1 MIKYPNGMINKKI
14 EQNVIKKTNIKKSH
28 LGIDFESMIN
38 ESNTYYLNHNIASI
52 YKKPTPIQI
61 VRVDYPTR
69 SKARIVE
76 AYYKTPSTTDY
87 NGIYKGKYI
96 DFEAKSCASNSFPFS
111 KIYIH
116 QIKHLETVHNMGGI
130 SFLLIEFSQK
140 KEVFLLPTEYLLKEF
155 NNSINGGR
163 KSIPYEYF
171 KENGI
176 VINITYNPIIDY
188 LKAVDK
194 YYKL

>member
-1 MIKYPNGMINKKI
+1 
-14 EQNVIKKTNIKKSH
+14 
-28 LGIDFESMIN
+28 
-38 ESNTYYLNHNIASI
+38 
-52 YKKPTPIQI
+52 
-61 VRVDYPTR
+61 
-69 SKARIVE
+69 
-76 AYYKTPSTTDY
+76 
-87 NGIYKGKYI
+87 
-96 DFEAKSCASNSFPFS
+96 
-111 KIYIH
+111 
-116 QIKHLETVHNMGGI
+116 MGGI

-140 KEVFLLPTEYLLKEF
+140 KEVFLLPTEKLITEY